1 MQIQSILS
9 KNVVSNETVTTANA
23 KELHQFLR
31 RNEKNE
37 LLKPSEN
44 LATMGVNEGLSRMSF
59 KKIVKDAQSAKV

>member
-1 MQIQSILS
+1 MKI
-9 KNVVSNETVTTANA
+9 
-23 KELHQFLR
+23 R